1 MFLSHSFR
9 FLSQNVWIFL
19 FCENFAY
26 FRDANWSEISRKKS
40 ENFAFFTSER
50 NVKNAKF
57 SARNATFSRN
67 DFHFSMETL
76 VRMRSFSQRKHS
88 RVSILNT
95 FAKRRKEE
103 KKRWFCY
110 CCALFLRE
118 KFALCVIIRKF
129 EEKMLIK
136 RFWLKVLT
144 KKLDMYEITLFA
156 CNWNV

>member
-9 FLSQNVWIFL
+9 FLSQNVRIFL

-95 FAKRRKEE
+95 FAKRSADFVTVARKI
-103 KKRWFCY
+103 CT
-110 CCALFLRE
+110 LRYHSQ
-118 KFALCVIIRKF
+118 IWG
-129 EEKMLIK
+129 KMLIK

-156 CNWNV
+156 CNCNN

>member
-9 FLSQNVWIFL
+9 FLSQNVRIFL

-95 FAKRRKEE
+95 FAKRRKE
-103 KKRWFCY
+103 
-110 CCALFLRE
+110 ALILLLLRFI
-118 KFALCVIIRKF
+118 FARK
-129 EEKMLIK
+129 IC
-136 RFWLKVLT
+136 
-144 KKLDMYEITLFA
+144 TLRHHSQIWGKNA
-156 CNWNV
+156 H